1 MSSAG
6 PDSVRLART
15 SDVDDI
21 ARVQVR
27 AWRASYA
34 GILPPEVLESLD
46 ESDIALE
53 WGRALL
59 RPGPDRLLVATD
71 GSGAVVGAA
80 SIGPSGDPDA
90 GDDPALAPGEVGL
103 FVIDPDARRQGHGSR
118 LLAACVDLL
127 VQGGHFEAVTWVP
140 LADEARRAFLQSAG
154 WGPDSAYRDLA
165 VTDDATVR
173 EVRIVSVLADPPGEA
188 GHPDS

>member
-21 ARVQVR
+21 ARAQVR

-34 GILPPEVLESLD
+34 GILPAEVLEALD

-71 GSGAVVGAA
+71 GSGTVVGAA
-80 SIGPSGDPDA
+80 SVGPSGDPDA
-90 GDDPALAPGEVGL
+90 GEDSARAPGEVGL
-103 FVIDPDARRQGHGSR
+103 FVIDPDAWRQGHGSR

-127 VQGGHFEAVTWVP
+127 VQGGHLEAVTWVP
-140 LADEARRAFLQSAG
+140 LADEARRGFLQSAG

-165 VTDDATVR
+165 VTDESTVR
-173 EVRIVSVLADPPGEA
+173 EVRLVSIISDPPEEEA
-188 GHPDS
+188 PPDS

>member
-1 MSSAG
+1 MSPAG

-27 AWRASYA
+27 SWRASYA
-34 GILPPEVLESLD
+34 GILPAEVLDALD

-59 RPGPDRLLVATD
+59 RPGPHRLLVATD
-71 GSGAVVGAA
+71 GTGAVVGAA

-103 FVIDPDARRQGHGSR
+103 FVIDPDAWRQGHGSR

-188 GHPDS
+188 GRPDS

>member
-1 MSSAG
+1 MSPTG
-6 PDSVRLART
+6 PDAVRLART

-27 AWRASYA
+27 SWRASYA
-34 GILPPEVLESLD
+34 TVLPPEIVEGFD
-46 ESDIALE
+46 EADIALE

-80 SIGPSGDPDA
+80 SVGPSQDPDVVA
-90 GDDPALAPGEVGL
+90 DPGSAPGEIGVL
-103 FVIDPDARRQGHGSR
+103 VVEPEAWRRGHGSR

-127 VQGGHFEAVTWVP
+127 LQAGHIEAVIWVP
-140 LADEARRAFLQSAG
+140 LADEPRRAFLQSAG
-154 WGPDSAYRDLA
+154 WGPDGAYRDLQ
-165 VTDDATVR
+165 VGDDATMR
-173 EVRIVSVLADPPGEA
+173 EVRLATVIADPPEEA
-188 GHPDS
+188 APQDS